1 MLGFCD
7 LKNVVKVKNNRFSKG
22 CFKIIT
28 IMETTEELSPSTKEV
43 PSAKVPFPPPRLP
56 PQIPPGPPV
65 TPVTTIPAP
74 TCSYYTLAAV
84 IVAYFLG
91 IYLFLKMFIIK
102 EESSS
107 ASNA

>member
-1 MLGFCD
+1 
-7 LKNVVKVKNNRFSKG
+7 
-22 CFKIIT
+22 
-28 IMETTEELSPSTKEV
+28 METTEELSPSTKEV
-43 PSAKVPFPPPRLP
+43 PSAKVLPLPPPRLP
-56 PQIPPGPPV
+56 PQIPPGPPGPPV

-91 IYLFLKMFIIK
+91 IYLFLKMFIIR

>member
-1 MLGFCD
+1 
-7 LKNVVKVKNNRFSKG
+7 
-22 CFKIIT
+22 
-28 IMETTEELSPSTKEV
+28 METTEELSPSTKEV
-43 PSAKVPFPPPRLP
+43 PSAKVLPLPPSRLP
-56 PQIPPGPPV
+56 PQIPPPGPPV
-65 TPVTTIPAP
+65 TPITTTIPAP

-91 IYLFLKMFIIK
+91 IYLFLKMFIIR